1 MNCGPGTW
9 VLAVEEMDFWSV
21 IEQRHSIRAF
31 QSSPVGDDAIERLL
45 GAAMRAPSAGNRQ
58 PWHFVIVRNPQVRA
72 ALEQAAYG
80 RSFVGEA
87 PVVIVVCA
95 EPERSAARYGER
107 GRRLYC
113 LQDTAAAV
121 ENILLAATALGLG
134 ACWVGAFDEAAA
146 ARAVAPPAHLRPVAL
161 VPLGVPAESP
171 EAAPRRTLDE
181 VSSRLD

>member
-1 MNCGPGTW
+1 
-9 VLAVEEMDFWSV
+9 MDFWSV
-21 IEQRHSIRAF
+21 LERRHSMRAF
-31 QSSPVGDDAIERLL
+31 QSAPVSDEAVERILDAAI
-45 GAAMRAPSAGNRQ
+45 RAPSAGNRQ
-58 PWHFVIVRNPQVRA
+58 PWHFVIVRNARAKA

-80 RSFVGEA
+80 QSFVSEA

-146 ARAVAPPAHLRPVAL
+146 ARAVALPEHFRPVAL

-171 EAAPRRTLDE
+171 EATPRRTLDE